1 MWRMLMSRHLVGRQ
15 TKDIALHKK
24 VKSHIA
30 AQHRSMSRLTDWQ
43 AGSPSLSGPIL
54 LCWENLD
61 LAVFGQIF
69 RKASGP
75 RAHRRLK
82 IAVFCSIAG
91 GPEAQEWGPR
101 RAGHAGAPGNGNGG
115 VACHQRATKPGG
127 GFAEVRPF
135 SLSLWLSS
143 RCRATMPLRGG
154 GITPKAIRRALPPPP
169 S

>member
-1 MWRMLMSRHLVGRQ
+1 AGRTLIWRFWGTFSGRLAGLVRTG
-15 TKDIALHKK
+15 
-24 VKSHIA
+24 
-30 AQHRSMSRLTDWQ
+30 
-43 AGSPSLSGPIL
+43 
-54 LCWENLD
+54 
-61 LAVFGQIF
+61 
-69 RKASGP
+69 
-75 RAHRRLK
+75 RLK
-82 IAVFCSIAG
+82 NAVFCSIAG

-127 GFAEVRPF
+127 GFAEVLPF